1 MKREYAICQNPECEK
16 EMVFV
21 PIRKKKYC
29 STECYQRD
37 PVVKKKKRTALKHF
51 FVKGYQR

>member
-21 PIRKKKYC
+21 PSRKKKYC

-51 FVKGYQR
+51 FVKGY

>member
-1 MKREYAICQNPECEK
+1 MKREYAIRQNSECQK

-21 PIRKKKYC
+21 PSRRRKYC
-29 STECYQRD
+29 SSQCYQQD

-51 FVKGYQR
+51 FTKGY